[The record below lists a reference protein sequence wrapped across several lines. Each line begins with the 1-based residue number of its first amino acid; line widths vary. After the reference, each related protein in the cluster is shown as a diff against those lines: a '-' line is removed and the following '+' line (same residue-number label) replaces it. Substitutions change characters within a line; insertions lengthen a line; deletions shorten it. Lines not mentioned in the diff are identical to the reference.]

1 MTEHIL
7 LKLATRKPYR
17 RNPRLP
23 STAKYNA
30 VSGYWTI
37 DGQPIVST
45 IESHIGPPNSKKCD
59 QETGEDVK
67 GE

>member
-17 RNPRLP
+17 RNPQLP
-23 STAKYNA
+23 STAEYNA
-30 VSGYWTI
+30 VRGYWTI
-37 DGQPIVST
+37 DGQPMVST
-45 IESHIGPPNSKKCD
+45 IEFENSTQSSKKCD

>member
-7 LKLATRKPYR
+7 LKLATRKPYQR
-17 RNPRLP
+17 TPELP
-23 STAKYNA
+23 AAAKYNA

-37 DGQPIVST
+37 DGQPMVST
-45 IESHIGPPNSKKCD
+45 IEFRNGPPGTKKCD
-59 QETGEDVK
+59 QETGEDIK

>member
-23 STAKYNA
+23 STAEYDA
-30 VSGYWTI
+30 VRGYWAI
-37 DGQPIVST
+37 DGQPMVSAS
-45 IESHIGPPNSKKCD
+45 EFHNDPPVSKKCD
-59 QETGEDVK
+59 QETGEDIK

>member
-17 RNPRLP
+17 GNPRVP
-23 STAKYNA
+23 STSEYDA
-30 VSGYWTI
+30 VLGYWTV
-37 DGQPIVST
+37 DGQPMVFNAEFT
-45 IESHIGPPNSKKCD
+45 NDPPVSKKCD
-59 QETGEDVK
+59 QETGEDIK

>member
-17 RNPRLP
+17 RNPRFP
-23 STAKYNA
+23 STAEYDA
-30 VSGYWTI
+30 MLGYWTV
-37 DGQPIVST
+37 DGQPMVFST
-45 IESHIGPPNSKKCD
+45 EFINGPLVSKKCD
-59 QETGEDVK
+59 QETGEDIK